1 MEFPQYDILIIGCG
15 PAGLSAAIN
24 TTIRNK
30 KTKVFGG
37 DFCSP
42 KLHRAPHINNY
53 LGFWDITG
61 EELRQ
66 RYLKHVQQL
75 KIEIQ
80 NQRIDTIYPV
90 GDVFNVVSKGNMII
104 CKAVI
109 IAVACK
115 ILSFFPAKKNCWG
128 KVSVIVLPV
137 TDPCIKEKKLL

>member
-1 MEFPQYDILIIGCG
+1 MQFPQYDILVIGCG

-61 EELRQ
+61 EELRK
-66 RYLKHVQQL
+66 RYLNHVQQL
-75 KIEIQ
+75 EIDIEQ
-80 NQRIDTIYPV
+80 QRIDNIYPA
-90 GDVFNVVSKGNMII
+90 GNSFNVVSKGNMII
-104 CKAVI
+104 CNAI
-109 IAVACK
+109 IISVVLQNPK
-115 ILSFFPAKKNCWG
+115 YIPGEDELLG
-128 KVSVIVLPV
+128 KGVGYCYL
-137 TDPCIKEKKLL
+137 